1 LTGQQAREARRIL
14 PTGSALVRA
23 LAALGDA
30 PLASPKDPVAER
42 LSRWFD
48 WTDAIALS
56 AALGT
61 AAASGAG
68 AGTSASAVQA
78 EARELAR
85 ARAALE
91 KLVAQTFPDPSTA
104 APGPARRGVA
114 ATTEAGR
121 RPGLARGAAPAA
133 AEPPDPADG
142 FGPYRDRCAAVQQAM
157 QQRLGPLRHRLR
169 AAVGDASPALA
180 RLAAVDAVME
190 QVVGERERA
199 VAAAVVRRLERHHD
213 RLRAAAAGTDAA
225 ADTGTGTA
233 PGSWPARL
241 AQAAREVLLAELD
254 FRMQALEGLLEAL
267 RGALPPLTP

>member
-1 LTGQQAREARRIL
+1 MTGQQARETRRIL

-30 PLASPKDPVAER
+30 PLASPKDAVAER

-61 AAASGAG
+61 AAAPGAG
-68 AGTSASAVQA
+68 AGTRASAVQA
-78 EARELAR
+78 QARELAR

-91 KLVAQTFPDPSTA
+91 KLVAQTFPDPA
-104 APGPARRGVA
+104 AAAVEPARRPA
-114 ATTEAGR
+114 PASTQAGR
-121 RPGLARGAAPAA
+121 RQVPARGAAPGAVDL
-133 AEPPDPADG
+133 PDPADG

-157 QQRLGPLRHRLR
+157 QQRLGPLRQRLR
-169 AAVGDASPALA
+169 TAVGDASPALA

-199 VAAAVVRRLERHHD
+199 LAAVVARRLEQHYE
-213 RLRAAAAGTDAA
+213 RLRAAHTDAD
-225 ADTGTGTA
+225 ADTGSRTGSA
-233 PGSWPARL
+233 SWPARL

-254 FRMQALEGLLEAL
+254 FRMQAPEGLLDAL
-267 RGALPPLTP
+267 RGALPPHTP